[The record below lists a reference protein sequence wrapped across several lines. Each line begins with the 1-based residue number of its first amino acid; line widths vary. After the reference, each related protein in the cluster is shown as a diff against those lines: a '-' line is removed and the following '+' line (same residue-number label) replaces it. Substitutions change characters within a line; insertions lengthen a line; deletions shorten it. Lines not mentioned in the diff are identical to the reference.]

1 MTVHRLLT
9 TAALSLLC
17 LLGLAACGG
26 GDSGDSKSEVVTKAN
41 EICSQ
46 AEQQS
51 RAYSEDH
58 DQPQSPEQ
66 VNAALTEDAKIT
78 KQAADKLD
86 AAEPARGRQGE
97 LRHLRGLTAKE
108 RRSLRPAGQ
117 RLEERRR
124 QAFLDSSDQL
134 LDKTDDAKK
143 SADAYGLT
151 DCPYSTVA
159 AFYGGQS
166 NDGGGGTDTS
176 ADTGGEA
183 TIGNWIGRVTQ
194 YGPGNKTYR
203 YNVHMNINQ
212 MQEAA
217 IAGTIRYP
225 SFPCSGQLQLQRQS
239 GDRSVF
245 RERITS
251 NIKECTAGGTIVT
264 TANGDRLSWRWVG
277 KNAAKNV
284 EVLGSLQRRD

>member
-1 MTVHRLLT
+1 MTGKRIATV
-9 TAALSLLC
+9 ALGLLC
-17 LLGLAACGG
+17 LLGLTACGG
-26 GDSGDSKSEVVTKAN
+26 GDSGDSKAEVVTKAN

-51 RAYSEDH
+51 RAYTEDH

-66 VNAALTEDAKIT
+66 VNAALAEDARIT
-78 KQAADKLD
+78 KQVADKLD
-86 AAEPARGRQGE
+86 ELDPPEDGKENFDTFVASQQKSAALYDQQVNASKTGDD
-97 LRHLRGLTAKE
+97 KE
-108 RRSLRPAGQ
+108 
-117 RLEERRR
+117 
-124 QAFLDSSDQL
+124 FLNSSEQL

-143 SADAYGLT
+143 SAEAYGLT

-166 NDGGGGTDTS
+166 EDGGGGSDTS
-176 ADTGGEA
+176 ADTGAEA
-183 TIGNWIGRVTQ
+183 TIGRWIGRVTQ
-194 YGPGNKTYR
+194 YGPGDKTYR
-203 YNVHMNINQ
+203 YTVHMNVNQ
-212 MQEAA
+212 MQQGA

-277 KNAAKNV
+277 KNEAKSV